1 MLSGKVLD
9 LERIKEVGLSVSVV
23 IDGLSFNIL
32 LSFLD
37 ELRVF
42 LFFYNMLLLEL
53 VKIVFLGVIRYGV
66 KVLVLN
72 NGEIE
77 VNKRVDLSVFGFN
90 EKFIK
95 E

>member
-1 MLSGKVLD
+1 MLD

>member
-1 MLSGKVLD
+1 MD

-42 LFFYNMLLLEL
+42 LFIYNMLLLEL

-77 VNKRVDLSVFGFN
+77 VSKRVDLSVFGFG

>member
-1 MLSGKVLD
+1 MLD

-42 LFFYNMLLLEL
+42 LFIYNMLLLEL